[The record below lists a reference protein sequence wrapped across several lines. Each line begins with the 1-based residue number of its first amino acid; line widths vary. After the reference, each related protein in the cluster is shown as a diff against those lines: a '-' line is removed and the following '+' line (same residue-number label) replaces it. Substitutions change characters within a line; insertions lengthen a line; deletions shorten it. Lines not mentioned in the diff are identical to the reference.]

1 MIRKVLKIILIFKSP
16 GEAHENSCK
25 RKIKYLQIW
34 EKNVFAFAVDISPTA
49 YLLYKLLIESLF
61 INSLIFQVIAVI
73 LAACY
78 YLLNKQEN
86 VDNQT
91 K

>member
-1 MIRKVLKIILIFKSP
+1 MKT
-16 GEAHENSCK
+16 HSCK

-34 EKNVFAFAVDISPTA
+34 EKKVFAFAVDIHR
-49 YLLYKLLIESLF
+49 LHIWLYKLLIESLF
-61 INSLIFQVIAVI
+61 INSLIFQVIGVI

>member
-1 MIRKVLKIILIFKSP
+1 MKIVVNEKLNIYRFERKTCLLLQLIF
-16 GEAHENSCK
+16 HQ
-25 RKIKYLQIW
+25 LHIW
-34 EKNVFAFAVDISPTA
+34 
-49 YLLYKLLIESLF
+49 LYKLLIESLF
-61 INSLIFQVIAVI
+61 INSLIFQVIGVI

-78 YLLNKQEN
+78 YLLKQQEN

>member
-1 MIRKVLKIILIFKSP
+1 MKIVVNEKLNIYRFERKTCLLLQLIF
-16 GEAHENSCK
+16 HQ
-25 RKIKYLQIW
+25 LHIW
-34 EKNVFAFAVDISPTA
+34 
-49 YLLYKLLIESLF
+49 LYKLLIESLF